1 MRRHHRLLVL
11 LLLAGVFGGFAVLPV
26 DLPETAFDES
36 DAPVSL
42 APPSTL
48 LSFVPSCYRPNR
60 DAGVAVLLSRVRCR
74 QSGDRSGSHAAAASF
89 TLFSPRSPLYVSDLK
104 AVPLVQNARIFNA
117 GTCSAEMQCELVCNS
132 FLIDSPRIARKCE
145 PQ

>member
-1 MRRHHRLLVL
+1 MRRHHRLLVP

-48 LSFVPSCYRPNR
+48 LSFVPSCYRPIVMPGLR
-60 DAGVAVLLSRVRCR
+60 FSCPGCVVGSRVIE
-74 QSGDRSGSHAAAASF
+74 AAAMPPQRHSHYS
-89 TLFSPRSPLYVSDLK
+89 LQDLLSDLK

-117 GTCSAEMQCELVCNS
+117 GTCSARCSVS
-132 FLIDSPRIARKCE
+132 SSATAF
-145 PQ
+145 